1 MSVVFFTRM
10 VGMVVLAIVGYEI
23 GHSISGPQPAYPA
36 NVWIISMFL
45 AGGAL
50 GLLLGPYCT
59 IHPYKWI
66 RNQIKQLPANVLFPG
81 AVGLLIGLV
90 VAALLAFPLSMLPG
104 ELRRRRAI
112 HARPLAPP
120 CRRAIHELHWHLDKK
135 PISQFKSPIWILKT
149 P

>member
-23 GHSISGPQPAYPA
+23 GYSISGPQPAYPA
-36 NVWIISMFL
+36 NVWIISMIL

-59 IHPYKWI
+59 IQPYKWI

-90 VAALLAFPLSMLPG
+90 VAALLALPLSMLPG
-104 ELRRRRAI
+104 ELG
-112 HARPLAPP
+112 HWLPLA
-120 CRRAIHELHWHLDKK
+120 AALFMSYIG
-135 PISQFKSPIWILKT
+135 ISIRSLYPNSNLRYGF
-149 P
+149 

>member
-23 GHSISGPQPAYPA
+23 GYSISGPQPAYPA
-36 NVWIISMFL
+36 NVWIISMIL

-59 IHPYKWI
+59 IQPYKWI

-104 ELRRRRAI
+104 ELG
-112 HARPLAPP
+112 HWLHP